1 MFSLKNL
8 KNHDYIITIGIGL
21 LTILSLLLIYSTT
34 YNATSL
40 ETGIGTFQKQI
51 IFFIIGSFIYFI
63 LSSISISWL
72 KHFRFILLLYLSTIG
87 LLLYLVF
94 FGETI
99 AGTNRWI
106 TLFGFNFQ
114 PAEYAKIVLVLITSY
129 LFSNREE
136 VIGDFVE
143 WNKGIKLK
151 GYQRIKHLITNFYNR
166 FPDMGLFVYSA
177 ILTIPIITL
186 VFLQPSFGNSIIITF
201 IWLAVIFAAT
211 SYQSYVVGIALPILL
226 FSLTQWGV
234 INIDLGFDN
243 TIPLT
248 NLPIGSFTILLILTI
263 GIIFLTKLKWYFIFI
278 ILILGMMAQPITM
291 QLWESNVLSDY
302 QKERVNTFFES
313 PENDPLDAGY
323 QVRQAKIAIGSGQLT
338 GRGYLQGTQS
348 SLQVLP
354 YAHTDF
360 IFAAL
365 GEQFG
370 LFGAVILL
378 TIYTTIIVRILFSV
392 IQTSDE
398 FSFLLGVGISVMLLL
413 NIFINVGMNMG
424 KLPVTGIPLPL
435 MSYGGSAVLINMIGL
450 GLIQSIRKDIKL
462 RDISESFTPMNS
474 PWR

>member
-1 MFSLKNL
+1 MFSIKNL

-40 ETGIGTFQKQI
+40 ETGVGTFQKQI
-51 IFFIIGSFIYFI
+51 IFFIVGGFIYFL

-72 KHFRFILLLYLSTIG
+72 KHFRLLFLLYISTIILLLYL
-87 LLLYLVF
+87 LF

-129 LFSNREE
+129 LFSNRKE
-136 VIGDFVE
+136 VIGNFVE
-143 WNKGIKLK
+143 WNKNIKLK
-151 GYQRIKHLITNFYNR
+151 GYQRTKDVIDRFYNK
-166 FPDMGLFVYSA
+166 FPDIGLFIYSS
-177 ILTIPIITL
+177 ILTFPVVIL

-211 SYQSYVVGIALPILL
+211 SYQAYVIGMVLPIIL
-226 FSLTQWGV
+226 FSLSQWGI
-234 INIDLGFDN
+234 INISLGLDYV
-243 TIPLT
+243 IPLT
-248 NLPIGSFTILLILTI
+248 NLSIGALIILLTITI
-263 GIIFLTKLKWYFIFI
+263 GIISLTKLKWYFVLITLLLG
-278 ILILGMMAQPITM
+278 ILMQPITM
-291 QLWESNVLSDY
+291 QLWESNILSDY
-302 QKERVNTFFES
+302 QKERVNTFFAS

-370 LFGAVILL
+370 LVGAIILL
-378 TIYTTIIVRILFSV
+378 AIYTTIVIRILFSV

-398 FSFLLGVGISVMLLL
+398 FSFLLGIGISVMLLL

-462 RDISESFTPMNS
+462 KDISESFTPMNS